1 MQNKIIDK
9 IRALNIHNEYLNS
22 ETWIN
27 EAEFGFGCLTEYCKQ
42 ISKSG
47 KVLEVGCGTGIL
59 LAMLDQKFDNLNFV
73 GIEPFASGWDSL
85 PEYNEINT
93 IIKNNNISIK
103 NVCFEKFN
111 TKTKYDLIYCVNVF
125 EHLNSWRNFLLTAT
139 KWLSKEGKIVILCPN
154 YGFPYESHFNIPLII
169 NKSFTYS
176 IFKKSIIKKE
186 KDMKIEGTWKSLNFV
201 KKTEV
206 IHFIKSNPSL
216 ELFDDISIT
225 DVIIKRFMND
235 KEFGKR
241 QMLMGVIAV
250 FIQKIG
256 LLKIL
261 KLFPTMLPY
270 MKLEVRRV
278 DKA

>member
-9 IRALNIHNEYLNS
+9 IRASNIHNS
-22 ETWIN
+22 EMWIN
-27 EAEFGFGCLTEYCKQ
+27 EAEFGFSCLTEYCKK

-47 KVLEVGCGTGIL
+47 KVLEVGCGTAIL
-59 LAMLDQKFDNLNFV
+59 LAMLDQKFDNLSFV

-85 PEYNEINT
+85 PEYSEINT

-139 KWLSKEGKIVILCPN
+139 KWLSKKGKIVILCPN

-225 DVIIKRFMND
+225 DIIIKRFMND

-261 KLFPTMLPY
+261 KLFPTILPY

-278 DKA
+278 DKAK